1 MATTTAWPAHAEHP
15 EPPVTAP
22 VGDPWSAPAPAP
34 NGFPPDRTQA
44 ILEAAKRVGSL
55 LKSRGRPF
63 ALAGGVAAYAHGAVV
78 RLQHDADFC
87 IRREDADDVARTLRQ
102 AGLEVYLPPEDWLVK
117 ARCLGQDVDF
127 ILELAKRPVT
137 DQLLA
142 RAEVLPV
149 DSVHMPVL
157 GATDLVSSL
166 LAAFS
171 EHHCDFGAVLSVVR
185 PLREKVDWARVR
197 AERAGVP
204 MADAFLFLL
213 ERLQVIGPQEVRT

>member
-1 MATTTAWPAHAEHP
+1 MGQESTTVPHLQADGSRLR
-15 EPPVTAP
+15 
-22 VGDPWSAPAPAP
+22 GDD
-34 NGFPPDRTQA
+34 GLPPDRTQA
-44 ILEAAKRVGSL
+44 ILEAAKQMGSL
-55 LKSRGRPF
+55 LKTKGHPF

-87 IRREDADDVARTLRQ
+87 IRREDADDVTRTLRQ
-102 AGLEVYLPPEDWLVK
+102 AGLQVYLPPEDWLIK
-117 ARCLGQDVDF
+117 ARCLGQDVDL

-137 DQLLA
+137 TELLD

-157 GATDLVSSL
+157 SATDLVSSL

-185 PLREKVDWARVR
+185 PLREKVDWRRVR
-197 AERAGVP
+197 AERGDAP
-204 MADAFLFLL
+204 MPAAFLFLL
-213 ERLQVIGPQEVRT
+213 ERLQVIEPQEAAPEEADREEARR